1 MEGGV
6 QRIDDTP
13 IHKAVREGFVNM
25 IIHADYLMDAGVL
38 KVIKRS
44 DSFEFTN
51 PGILKLPLEDIYRG
65 GNSKSR
71 NPHMQTMLRL
81 VGFGDNAGSGFPT
94 ILDVWKSEGWIKP
107 ELIEDTNLDQV
118 TLVMKMEKESAEKS
132 AESAEK
138 SADSKIMERM
148 DLSER
153 YQQILA
159 IMEAGIEY
167 STKQVA
173 ERIGLKGPRTRQLL
187 NELVDKELL
196 ACTGTTKRRRYIKP
210 VD

>member
-13 IHKAVREGFVNM
+13 VHKAVREGFVNM

-38 KVIKRS
+38 KVIKKS
-44 DSFEFTN
+44 DAFEFTN

-118 TLVMKMEKESAEKS
+118 TLVMKMEKESDDKS

-138 SADSKIMERM
+138 SAD
-148 DLSER
+148 
-153 YQQILA
+153 
-159 IMEAGIEY
+159 
-167 STKQVA
+167 
-173 ERIGLKGPRTRQLL
+173 
-187 NELVDKELL
+187 
-196 ACTGTTKRRRYIKP
+196 
-210 VD
+210 